1 MEAAFLFYG
10 IPTTLI
16 PEIKEKVYSQFKF
29 IVNTPGWLFQII
41 KGIKWCLSFLGFNNK
56 DNLDL
61 NKRLT
66 KKKIWKQ

>member
-29 IVNTPGWLFQII
+29 IVNTPG
-41 KGIKWCLSFLGFNNK
+41 
-56 DNLDL
+56 
-61 NKRLT
+61 
-66 KKKIWKQ
+66 